1 MKGKVWK
8 ELTGGISLGVLTA
21 SVLAG
26 AGKISAA
33 SAKALPAEYLY
44 YCEKSGQEYG
54 ICPEL
59 LQAVIEEESGGSPDA
74 VGQAGETGLM
84 QIYPKYHR
92 IRAEHLGVYN
102 LFDPEGNILVGADYL
117 AELFEMYQDTGT
129 VLMVYNGTEDAAER
143 GRKGDYTEYAEKIM
157 ERAARLERQHG
168 K

>member
-1 MKGKVWK
+1 MKGKVWE
-8 ELTGGISLGVLTA
+8 ELIGGVSLGVLTA

-26 AGKISAA
+26 AVKINAA
-33 SAKALPAEYLY
+33 SAKALSAEYLY
-44 YCEKSGQEYG
+44 YCEKAGREYH

-74 VGQAGETGLM
+74 VGQAGEIGLM
-84 QIYPKYHR
+84 QIDPGYHR
-92 IRAEHLGVYN
+92 VRAVHLCVYN
-102 LFDPEGNILVGADYL
+102 LFDPKGNILVGADYL
-117 AELFEMYQDTGT
+117 AELFEAYQDTGT
-129 VLMVYNGTEDAAER
+129 ALMVYNGTEDAAER